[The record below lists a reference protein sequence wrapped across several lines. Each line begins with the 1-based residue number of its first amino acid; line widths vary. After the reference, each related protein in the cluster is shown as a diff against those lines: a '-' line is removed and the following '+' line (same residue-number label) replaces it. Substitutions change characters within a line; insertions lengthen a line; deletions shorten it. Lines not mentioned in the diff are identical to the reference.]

1 MKLTLNDVT
10 NIGSIATINDNF
22 DKIEKELQ
30 DKVLYRDNPTG
41 EPNSMQQDLDM
52 NGKDIL
58 NVRSITTAEG
68 RWATV
73 DEVDAIQANVES
85 MRDEVE
91 ADKDLVEILASQV
104 QSNYNA
110 TETLY
115 DDFGDRYLGV
125 KASDP
130 SVDNDGNALLSG
142 ALYFRS
148 SAPPLMRVFN
158 GTAWQDV
165 GSITSTN
172 TNTIDSALFASQ
184 AEAEAGANN
193 TKVMTPLRTKQS
205 IDQFAVR
212 RSGDTMTGA
221 LKLSGNAVDPL
232 DAVPKQQLDT
242 KAALSGSASQQFS
255 VAAGT
260 SSSHAVNRGQFGWEK
275 DGPSWKITRPDG
287 IIEIGGEFFV
297 TIDGVQ
303 NFSFAFGG
311 FPNECFD
318 IQMQRYGANITSVMG
333 PSELTRTGFSVD
345 RDNDLSASQYV
356 RYRAIGY

>member
-22 DKIEKELQ
+22 DKIEQELQ

-41 EPNSMQQDLDM
+41 EPNSMDQNLDM
-52 NGKDIL
+52 NGYDIL
-58 NVRSITTAEG
+58 NVRSITTDEG

-73 DEVDAIQANVES
+73 DEVDAIQASVEA

-91 ADKDLVEILASQV
+91 ADKDLVEILAAQV

-110 TETLY
+110 TEILY

-125 KASDP
+125 KATDP

-148 SAPPLMRVFN
+148 SAPALMRVFN

-193 TKVMTPLRTKQS
+193 TKVMTPIRTKQS

-212 RSGDTMTGA
+212 RTGDTMTGG
-221 LKLSGNAVDPL
+221 LKLAGNAIDPL

-242 KAALSGSASQQFS
+242 KAALAGSASQQFN
-255 VAAGT
+255 VANGT
-260 SSSHAVNRGQFGWEK
+260 NPTHAVALGQFGWQK
-275 DGPSWKITRPDG
+275 DGPRWKVTRPDG
-287 IIEIGGEFFV
+287 IIEIGGEFIV

-311 FPNECFD
+311 FPNDCFD
-318 IQMQRYGANITSVMG
+318 VQFQRYGVNMTSTLG
-333 PSELTRTGFSVD
+333 PSNLNKTGFSVD
-345 RDNDLSASQYV
+345 RDNNLSDSQYV